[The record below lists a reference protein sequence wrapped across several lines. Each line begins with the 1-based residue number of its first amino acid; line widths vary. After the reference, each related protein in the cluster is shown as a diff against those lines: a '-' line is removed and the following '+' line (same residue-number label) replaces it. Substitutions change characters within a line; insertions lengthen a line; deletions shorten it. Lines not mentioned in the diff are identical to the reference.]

1 MICKGCAKV
10 CRRCSCISNYAAF
23 LWVVYCTAQHMK
35 VFYSIYSFSPVLLF
49 DCSLKVLW
57 QISLKSCLIT
67 EWLHYTIIFALKIFQ
82 LYTSNIKVALSKSEF
97 LQNYA
102 PSGDKRNCNQRCA
115 GSWTKGES
123 AAQIFCYSHNV
134 FRGNR
139 YKSASHFIYIRKKGI

>member
-10 CRRCSCISNYAAF
+10 CRRCSCISNYAAFLWVVYCTAQNYAAF

-115 GSWTKGES
+115 GS
-123 AAQIFCYSHNV
+123 
-134 FRGNR
+134 
-139 YKSASHFIYIRKKGI
+139 